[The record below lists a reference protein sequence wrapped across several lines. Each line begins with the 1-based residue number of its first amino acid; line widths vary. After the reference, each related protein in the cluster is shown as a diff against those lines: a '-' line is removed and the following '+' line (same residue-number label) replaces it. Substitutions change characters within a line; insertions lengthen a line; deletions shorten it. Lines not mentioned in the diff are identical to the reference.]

1 MDKIIIAHRGE
12 SFDAPENTLSSVNLA
27 WERGAE
33 SVEVDVHLSK
43 DNEIVVIHDANTERT
58 GGLNKKVKHQTLK
71 ELKLLD
77 VGSWKDMKFK
87 DERIPTLAEVIH
99 TIPDN
104 CKLIVEIKSGKNL
117 LPFLKNEI
125 EKLKVS
131 ETRLEIIS
139 FDYATVKLS
148 KVLLPKFTVLF
159 LAELDYS
166 WLSRYVSPSV
176 DKLINKVK
184 NAGLDGLN
192 VWAGKKADKGFINK
206 VKNAGLIV
214 YVWTVNDPDHAKR
227 LLSWGVDGITTDRA
241 AWIKN
246 QIK

>member
-1 MDKIIIAHRGE
+1 MDGIFIAHRGE

-33 SVEVDVHLSK
+33 AVEIDVHLSK
-43 DNEIVVIHDANTERT
+43 DNEIVVIHDANTQRT
-58 GGLNKKVKHQTLK
+58 GGFNKKVNHQTLE

-77 VGSWKDMKFK
+77 FGSWKDIKFK
-87 DERIPTLAEVIH
+87 NERIPTLTEVIH
-99 TIPDN
+99 TIPEH

-125 EKLKVS
+125 EEFKVS
-131 ETRLEIIS
+131 PNQLEIIS
-139 FDYATVKLS
+139 FDYTTVKLA
-148 KVLLPKFTVLF
+148 KDLIPQYNVLF

-166 WLSRYVSPSV
+166 WLSRFVSPSV
-176 DKLINKVK
+176 DNLIKKAK
-184 NAGLDGLN
+184 NVNLDGLN
-192 VWAGKKADKGFINK
+192 VWAGKKANENFIK
-206 VKNAGLIV
+206 SVKNAGLKI
-214 YVWTVNDPDHAKR
+214 YVWTVNDPGHAKR

-241 AWIKN
+241 QWIKD